1 MKKLVIVVAMVLFA
15 GCGAFSD
22 NRYHKVASATIPIQE
37 KSEFVNKTI
46 QSDGRFAVFANPYSA
61 SLPDKEPNLTCID
74 ISKGKLAWSKGITPS
89 IKPRF
94 VVFADSVFTLVD
106 SKLAKINLET
116 GNQSFLSD
124 EKLEELAGADEKTV
138 YCTKSK
144 LVSDMKFDFSL
155 LSFDLQTGNQ
165 NWNTKIDMNYGWVF
179 PGNETITVFTSNTV
193 DKKFAVLDKVTGKV
207 LRYEPISTRDYL
219 PNLDN
224 NSDIVYFHDN
234 ALNLSTKE
242 KSEKLVEYKDL
253 PDWAGVS
260 GFYAKGSLFI
270 YRKNHEMQKIDP
282 KTGKQFFSLDFKNNG
297 YYKTDGENE
306 HLLRINDLEFSLVSM
321 DEGKTVS
328 TYQLEKSIMSYTI
341 TKDDFALL
349 LNPNKIVL
357 LDRKGLSLKQEI
369 ETDKTVRNLLGSNN
383 GVFGIAYDDGQV
395 AVYSRSLTTDT
406 H

>member
-1 MKKLVIVVAMVLFA
+1 MNKLVIVVVMVLFA
-15 GCGAFSD
+15 GCGAVSD
-22 NRYHKVASATIPIQE
+22 NRHRKVASTTIPIQE
-37 KSEFVNKTI
+37 KSEFVNKMI

-61 SLPDKEPNLTCID
+61 YLPDKEASLTCID
-74 ISKGKLAWSKGITPS
+74 MSNGKLAWSKRVTPS
-89 IKPRF
+89 IKSRF

-124 EKLEELAGADEKTV
+124 EKLEELAGADEKAV

-144 LVSDMKFDFSL
+144 QISDMKFDFSL
-155 LSFDLQTGNQ
+155 FSFDLQTGKQ
-165 NWNTKIDMNYGWVF
+165 SWNTKIDMNYGWVF
-179 PGNETITVFTSNTV
+179 LGNETLTVFTSNTV
-193 DKKFAVLDKVTGKV
+193 DKKFAVLDKETGKV

-234 ALNLSTKE
+234 ELNLSTRE
-242 KSEKLVEYKDL
+242 KPVKLVEYKNL

-282 KTGKQFFSLDFKNNG
+282 ISGKQFFSLDFKNNG
-297 YYKTDGENE
+297 YYKTDGQNE

-321 DEGKTVS
+321 DDGKTVS
-328 TYQLEKSIMSYTI
+328 TCQLEKPIMSYAI

-357 LDRKGLSLKQEI
+357 LDRKDLSLKQEI
-369 ETDKTVRNLLGSNN
+369 ETDKTARNLLGSNS
-383 GVFGIAYDDGQV
+383 GVFGIAYDDGEV